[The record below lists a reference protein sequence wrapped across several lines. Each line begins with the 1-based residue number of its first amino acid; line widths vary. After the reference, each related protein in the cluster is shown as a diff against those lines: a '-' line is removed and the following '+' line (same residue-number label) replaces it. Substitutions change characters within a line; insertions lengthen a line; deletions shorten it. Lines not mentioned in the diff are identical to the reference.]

1 MRSNLEDLM
10 READPAELYEM
21 PPITG
26 DRNDPLYASIL
37 SRRGIDM
44 VKETTDRI
52 TRPTTR
58 PEEGT
63 RPARGWLVAAA
74 AFLTVLVVGTMSL
87 FWLTRSGGPEVIDEP
102 PPTTVVTTTT
112 PPTTVAP
119 SPLSLPDTW
128 QRVGAAVMTPVVG
141 IFDMTETPSGLVA
154 VGFDPGEED
163 FRQNGTI
170 FTSSDGVN
178 WTRLAEDDPASNLG
192 TVLIYGVTDGG
203 PGIVAVGTGCEDD
216 AEQCAPYPT
225 VWTSSDGTSWNRSSP
240 DPDVFGETGALED
253 VVNTEYGLIAV
264 GGFYTFDEETA
275 LIQPTVWLS
284 PDGIQWERVWQ
295 GEAYDFT
302 SAPVITHSESGF
314 QSLAANNEG
323 RVVGV
328 GSAVNGRGDFVGAIW
343 TSTDGRDWER
353 IDKDSEMFASTT
365 DSYVAIQDVAAG
377 PGGFVAVGSDGGTEV
392 AIWHSPDGLTWTRAN
407 TGGQPFEY
415 IGTLSAV
422 DSLGAGW
429 VIAGPDGFS
438 GSVGGTVTLWTSPDG
453 LTWDRVKSIDPG
465 YASSV
470 VTTESGI
477 AVGGAIFGTDD
488 FHAAVWAGPA
498 FDPAAPPPDPGPA
511 TQPAQEEVL
520 RVPDEGLSCDEL
532 VDLGYEYL
540 ESASYWAFY
549 KRPAELDP
557 DGDGAPCEAEYSV
570 EDVVEV
576 FGPDGKLAIEFGGGG
591 GPGPTFSAAGPAVD
605 AGVVCANG
613 TIEFQAS
620 LDQPAGFDTWEDEYI
635 CDDGSGSF
643 ILATIAF
650 FEDGPVDAVWR
661 LTSGTGRYENLA
673 GGGIL
678 SAGYGTETDFI
689 IGGVWFAEDED

>member
-10 READPAELYEM
+10 READPVELYEM
-21 PPITG
+21 PPVTG
-26 DRNDPLYASIL
+26 DRDDPLYASIL

-44 VKETTDRI
+44 VKETTDQIAGTAR
-52 TRPTTR
+52 R
-58 PEEGT
+58 T
-63 RPARGWLVAAA
+63 RPARGWLAAAA
-74 AFLTVLVVGTMSL
+74 AFVAVLVVGAASL
-87 FWLTRSGGPEVIDEP
+87 FWLTRGGGPEVIDEP
-102 PPTTVVTTTT
+102 PTTTNVTTT
-112 PPTTVAP
+112 PPPTTDSP
-119 SPLSLPDTW
+119 LPLSLPDTW

-163 FRQNGTI
+163 FRQNGAI
-170 FTSSDGVN
+170 FTSSDGVT

-192 TVLIYGVTDGG
+192 TVLIYGVTEGG

-216 AEQCAPYPT
+216 AEPCAPYPT
-225 VWTSSDGTSWNRSSP
+225 VWTSSDGASWNRSSP

-253 VVNTEYGLIAV
+253 VVNTEYGLIAA

-392 AIWHSPDGLTWTRAN
+392 AIWHSPDGLSWARVDLT
-407 TGGQPFEY
+407 GQPFEY
-415 IGTLSAV
+415 IGTLGAV
-422 DSLGAGW
+422 DALGTGW
-429 VIAGPDGFS
+429 VIAGPQWYGDPG
-438 GSVGGTVTLWTSPDG
+438 GGTVTLWTSPDG
-453 LTWDRVKSIDPG
+453 LNWDRVHSIDPG
-465 YASSV
+465 YALSV

-488 FHAAVWAGPA
+488 SHAAVWAGPA

-511 TQPAQEEVL
+511 TQPAEEEVL
-520 RVPDEGLSCDEL
+520 RVPDEGLSCEEL

-557 DGDGAPCEAEYSV
+557 DGDGAPCEAEYSA

-576 FGPDGKLAIEFGGGG
+576 FGPDGKLAIEFVGDW
-591 GPGPTFSAAGPAVD
+591 PPPTFSAAGPAVD

-613 TIEFQAS
+613 TIEYGVGAS
-620 LDQPAGFDTWEDEYI
+620 LGGPTGFGIWEDEFI

-650 FEDGPVDAVWR
+650 FEDGQPVDAVWR

-678 SAGYGTETDFI
+678 SAGYGTDDFT
-689 IGGVWFAEDED
+689 IGGVWLAEDED